1 MILQYTIN
9 DTSDSK
15 SIVSSSD
22 NYNDSKNSDMSYIPS
37 SDDDSNF
44 IPLPNPNKL
53 RRNINHSKKYIQLKN
68 NNTTGTDL
76 NTKLHI
82 PPKKENNT
90 NKKKQT

>member
-37 SDDDSNF
+37 SDDDSSS
-44 IPLPNPNKL
+44 IPLPKPNKL
-53 RRNINHSKKYIQLKN
+53 RGNINQSKKYIQLKIIISPAQIYIQKYK
-68 NNTTGTDL
+68 TS
-76 NTKLHI
+76 H
-82 PPKKENNT
+82 PAKKR
-90 NKKKQT
+90 